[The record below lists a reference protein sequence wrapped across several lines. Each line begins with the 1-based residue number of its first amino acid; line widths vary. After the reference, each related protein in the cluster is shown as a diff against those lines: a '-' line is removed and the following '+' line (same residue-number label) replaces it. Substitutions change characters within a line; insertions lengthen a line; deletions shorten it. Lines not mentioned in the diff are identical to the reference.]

1 MAVYILPY
9 RYLIETEEEKMD
21 VEYMSCYY
29 EDMIEKIMKEALTEE
44 YWNKAGE
51 FCDYYD
57 EIMKE
62 APEILR
68 DVLEKV
74 MEHYEMIE
82 AQVLKEM
89 YLRGASD
96 LEKLHIQGKDASSSI
111 KMLETEY
118 GSKKKQIYDEVS
130 QILKVRENV
139 RIEWHQKHAAERQIY
154 KEMSYKI
161 CRQYETLMKIKKMVN
176 AVERRLMYLQGA
188 LDRSRMLA

>member
-1 MAVYILPY
+1 
-9 RYLIETEEEKMD
+9 MD
-21 VEYMSCYY
+21 VTYMGNYY
-29 EDMIEKIMKEALTEE
+29 EELIEKIMKEALTEE

-89 YLRGASD
+89 YLHGASD

-118 GSKKKQIYDEVS
+118 GSKKNIF
-130 QILKVRENV
+130 
-139 RIEWHQKHAAERQIY
+139 
-154 KEMSYKI
+154 M
-161 CRQYETLMKIKKMVN
+161 
-176 AVERRLMYLQGA
+176 AVHY
-188 LDRSRMLA
+188 

>member
-1 MAVYILPY
+1 MAIYILPY
-9 RYLIETEEEKMD
+9 KYLIETEEEKMD
-21 VEYMSCYY
+21 VEYMGNYY
-29 EDMIEKIMKEALTEE
+29 EELIEKIMKEALTEE

-51 FCDYYD
+51 YCDYYD

-62 APEILR
+62 APEILK

-139 RIEWHQKHAAERQIY
+139 RIEWRQKHDAERQIY

>member
-1 MAVYILPY
+1 
-9 RYLIETEEEKMD
+9 MD
-21 VEYMSCYY
+21 VTYMGNYY
-29 EDMIEKIMKEALTEE
+29 EELIEKIMKEALTEE

-57 EIMKE
+57 EILKE
-62 APEILR
+62 APEILK

-82 AQVLKEM
+82 AQILKEM

-96 LEKLHIQGKDASSSI
+96 LEKLHIKGSDASSSI
-111 KMLETEY
+111 EKLETDY
-118 GSKKKQIYDEVS
+118 ALKKKQIYNEVS

-139 RIEWHQKHAAERQIY
+139 RIEWGQKHAAEKQIY
-154 KEMSYKI
+154 KEMSDSI
-161 CRQYETLMKIKKMVN
+161 CRQYETLMEIKKTVD

-188 LDRSRMLA
+188 RDRSRMLS

>member
-1 MAVYILPY
+1 
-9 RYLIETEEEKMD
+9 MD

-62 APEILR
+62 APEILK

-118 GSKKKQIYDEVS
+118 GSKKNQIYEEVS
-130 QILKVRENV
+130 QKLKEKASVRS
-139 RIEWHQKHAAERQIY
+139 EWDQKHTVEKQIY
-154 KEMSYKI
+154 KEMSDTI
-161 CRQYETLMKIKKMVN
+161 CRRYEKLMKMKKAVGT
-176 AVERRLMYLQGA
+176 VERRLMYLQGA